1 MGQTEASDHTWSS
14 AELTFKDTMIK
25 LPLLALCAALSLA
38 TSHLHAKTF
47 KWASAG
53 EISTWDIHSQN
64 NALQNGL
71 HAAVYE
77 SLVYY
82 NSRSFKIEPMLATS
96 WNLIG
101 PSQLRLN
108 LRKGVKFH
116 DGSDFTADDAV
127 FSLNR
132 AMAKTSN
139 FTPYVTGFD
148 RIVKVDAHTIDIFTK
163 GPNPVLLNQMTELRM
178 MSKAWAE
185 KNNSV
190 EPKDLR
196 NVSQETFA
204 NRNAMGTGP
213 FMLRQWVPDQRM
225 VFARNANWWGKMEG
239 NVTEIVY
246 TPIKSEATRIAALLS
261 GEVDLVL
268 DPNPADLPRLRSNA
282 NLKVIDG
289 VENRTIFLGMDQFR
303 PELVGS
309 NIKGKNP
316 LKEVKVRRALYQA
329 IDINTIQRVT
339 MRGLSQPTGALVSPQ
354 VAGWSE
360 GVHQRLP
367 YSVDE
372 AKKLLA
378 EAGYADGFEVD
389 FACPNNRYIN
399 DEEICQAITAMWA
412 KVGVRAKLR
421 TLPLATYFPMIQRFE
436 ASIYMLGWGVP
447 TFDSLYSLQS
457 LTRSVGTGGDG
468 NYNLGR
474 YSNARMDYI
483 VDRIKTE
490 TDEPVRRR
498 LSTEGLQLQNDTVA
512 HIPLHNQ
519 VIPWAMKKAID
530 VVHRADNRIDWR
542 LVQIN

>member
-1 MGQTEASDHTWSS
+1 
-14 AELTFKDTMIK
+14 MIK